1 MLFLTTYIITAP
13 LTGAIQERD
22 ITNLDNMLRNIKP
35 LYPLTK
41 TVLIAIEK
49 IITLRTHKSE

>member
-22 ITNLDNMLRNIKP
+22 IANLDNMFRNLKP
-35 LYPLTK
+35 LYPLAK
-41 TVLIAIEK
+41 AVLIVIEK
-49 IITLRTHKSE
+49 IITLRTRKSV